1 MNDEPRMS
9 AEEMMGRLP
18 LSPWARIRA
27 VVALTA
33 GLAGVVF
40 VGALWISEPGPLP
53 GGTRLAFALFM
64 LFCLAWAC
72 FGGRLMMRGAPLFA
86 TDRVIA
92 AWLALTASAVMTVVV
107 TTIAVHRGTG
117 LVFLLATG
125 GVLIVVTVV
134 LTVRAHAR
142 RNVLLRRKRELGGR

>member
-9 AEEMMGRLP
+9 AEEMIGRLP

-33 GLAGVVF
+33 GLAGAVF

-64 LFCLAWAC
+64 VFCLAWAC
-72 FGGRLMMRGAPLFA
+72 FEGWLMTRGAPLFA

-107 TTIAVHRGTG
+107 TTVAVQRGTG
-117 LVFLLATG
+117 LVLPLATG
-125 GVLIVVTVV
+125 AVLIAVTAV
-134 LTVRAHAR
+134 LAVRAPAR
-142 RNVLLRRKRELGGR
+142 RAALLRRKRELSGG